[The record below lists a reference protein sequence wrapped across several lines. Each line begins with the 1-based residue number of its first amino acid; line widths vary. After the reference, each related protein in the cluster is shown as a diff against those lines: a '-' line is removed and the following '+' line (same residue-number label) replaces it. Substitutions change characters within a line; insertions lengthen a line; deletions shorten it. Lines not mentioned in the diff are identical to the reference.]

1 MGSISEKN
9 RGKKSRDT
17 AHLKALL
24 RRLIKSEST
33 DILGKKVKKR
43 YLTTISCH
51 MTNSLCP
58 LRAPLQFAKLTD
70 PL

>member
-33 DILGKKVKKR
+33 DILGKKR

-58 LRAPLQFAKLTD
+58 LRAPLQFTKLTTD